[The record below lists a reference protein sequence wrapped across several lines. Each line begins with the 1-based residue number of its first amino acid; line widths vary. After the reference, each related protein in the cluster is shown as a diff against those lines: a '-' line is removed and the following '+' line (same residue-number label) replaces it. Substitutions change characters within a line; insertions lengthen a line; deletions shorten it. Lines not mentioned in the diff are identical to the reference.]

1 MNARGDS
8 GPRRATLRRLVL
20 AGLII
25 ASLQFA
31 AVASA
36 ATKVVDPAVVASSVA
51 GKPIT
56 VTVNSF
62 GNDTWTG
69 GAFVGGNK
77 IFLGEAAYRD
87 AERGGGVGL
96 FLLLHET
103 GHTTG
108 IAAEHAAD
116 CFSLT
121 HIKDVLRR
129 FWQLRPVGIAARYG
143 EALSWPGKYDGNR
156 CSAARVTRG
165 RFG

>member
-20 AGLII
+20 AGLVI
-25 ASLQFA
+25 AGLQFA
-31 AVASA
+31 AVAAA
-36 ATKVVDPAVVASSVA
+36 ATKVVDPSVIASSVA

-108 IAAEHAAD
+108 IADEHAAD
-116 CFSLT
+116 CYSLA
-121 HIKDVLRR
+121 HVKAALRA
-129 FWQLRPVGIAARYG
+129 FWPLPSASINKRYE
-143 EALSWPGKYDGNR
+143 EALVWPGKYAGNYCLR
-156 CSAARVTRG
+156 TAAGTSRL
-165 RFG
+165 